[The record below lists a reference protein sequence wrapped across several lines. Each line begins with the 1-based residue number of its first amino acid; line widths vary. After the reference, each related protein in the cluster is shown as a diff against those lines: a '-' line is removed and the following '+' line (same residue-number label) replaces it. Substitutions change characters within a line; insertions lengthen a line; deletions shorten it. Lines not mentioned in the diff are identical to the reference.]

1 MALETEIKQLKEI
14 MDTLS
19 ENQKLN
25 FTLSVF
31 ASLSHALE
39 KGLYELR
46 KSKNKT

>member
-31 ASLSHALE
+31 ASSQSRFRERTL
-39 KGLYELR
+39 
-46 KSKNKT
+46 